1 MASALAKKVR
11 MQPGQRVLVM
21 HAPPDYFEALGEL
34 PDGVRISREPDG
46 EYDFV
51 HLFVSSRAELDARAP
66 AALRAVKYDGILWI
80 SYPKQSAKL
89 KTDINRDA
97 GWDIVFQAGL
107 RPVTQ
112 VAINHIW
119 SALRFRPL
127 EKVLSRER

>member
-1 MASALAKKVR
+1 
-11 MQPGQRVLVM
+11 
-21 HAPPDYFEALGEL
+21 
-34 PDGVRISREPDG
+34 
-46 EYDFV
+46 
-51 HLFVSSRAELDARAP
+51 
-66 AALRAVKYDGILWI
+66 
-80 SYPKQSAKL
+80 L